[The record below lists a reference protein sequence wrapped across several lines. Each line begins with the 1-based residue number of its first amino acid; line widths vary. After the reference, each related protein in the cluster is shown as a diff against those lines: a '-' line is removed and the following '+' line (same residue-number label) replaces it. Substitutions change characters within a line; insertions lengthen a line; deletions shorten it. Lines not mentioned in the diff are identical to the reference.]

1 MGKNNSKFNRN
12 SNTTG
17 GRTTTTEQL
26 TNKNSSNCGG
36 GVEQETENVPIGNG
50 SNNNLNNGDNNN
62 NKQKQQQNG
71 GGNRRLK
78 KEKRKKANK
87 KLTPEEL
94 SDLEQKTYFTRKELR
109 KWYKDFVRDCPTGEL
124 KLDEFQ
130 NIYRQFFPNGDPSK
144 FAAFVFNVFD
154 DNRDGHIS
162 FKEFIA
168 ALSITSRG
176 TLDEKLEWAFSL
188 YDVDKDGFI
197 TKAEMADIVDAI
209 YSMIGNMLELPKDED
224 TPQKRVE
231 KIFANMDLNFD
242 GKLTREEF
250 KQGSKNDPWIVQALT
265 MDMNNGEEVIS
276 QKA

>member
-1 MGKNNSKFNRN
+1 MGKNNSKFNR
-12 SNTTG
+12 SIT
-17 GRTTTTEQL
+17 GRTTTEPL
-26 TNKNSSNCGG
+26 TNYGNSGCGIG
-36 GVEQETENVPIGNG
+36 EQETENVPIGNG
-50 SNNNLNNGDNNN
+50 SNNNNNEN
-62 NKQKQQQNG
+62 NKQNKNKQQNG
-71 GGNRRLK
+71 RRL

-154 DNRDGHIS
+154 DNR
-162 FKEFIA
+162 
-168 ALSITSRG
+168 
-176 TLDEKLEWAFSL
+176 
-188 YDVDKDGFI
+188 
-197 TKAEMADIVDAI
+197 IVDAI

>member
-1 MGKNNSKFNRN
+1 M
-12 SNTTG
+12 
-17 GRTTTTEQL
+17 
-26 TNKNSSNCGG
+26 
-36 GVEQETENVPIGNG
+36 
-50 SNNNLNNGDNNN
+50 
-62 NKQKQQQNG
+62 
-71 GGNRRLK
+71 
-78 KEKRKKANK
+78 
-87 KLTPEEL
+87 
-94 SDLEQKTYFTRKELR
+94 
-109 KWYKDFVRDCPTGEL
+109 DFVRDCPTGEL

>member
-1 MGKNNSKFNRN
+1 MGKNNSKFKFNR
-12 SNTTG
+12 SSRDG
-17 GRTTTTEQL
+17 GDESARAAVTAED
-26 TNKNSSNCGG
+26 GG
-36 GVEQETENVPIGNG
+36 EGPAANATKGG
-50 SNNNLNNGDNNN
+50 
-62 NKQKQQQNG
+62 QKVK
-71 GGNRRLK
+71 RR
-78 KEKRKKANK
+78 KANK
-87 KLTPEEL
+87 SLNPDEL
-94 SDLEQKTYFTRKELR
+94 ADLEQKTYFSRKELR
-109 KWYKDFVRDCPTGEL
+109 KWYKDFVRDCPSGEL
-124 KLDEFQ
+124 RLDEFQ

-176 TLDEKLEWAFSL
+176 TLDEKLDWAFSL

-197 TKAEMADIVDAI
+197 TKAEMANIVDAI

-231 KIFANMDLNFD
+231 KIFANMDLNYD
-242 GKLTREEF
+242 GKLTRDEF

-265 MDMNNGEEVIS
+265 MDMNGAGDEATP
-276 QKA
+276 QKKNV